1 MERGRKGGET
11 ERHGGGAGKVCSGSH
26 FKDLA
31 IYL

>member
-11 ERHGGGAGKVCSGSH
+11 ERHGEEAGRVCSESH

-31 IYL
+31 IHL